1 MIARRYKD
9 YERELRNLKKAGI
22 NGGTWIDAGCG
33 QGAYTIPLAMLV
45 DVVIAIDQNSGH
57 LNKLDKNLKNLEF
70 LEELLNE
77 RRNKN
82 QFTVVILEYERII
95 PVSWVPHPYPIEKIK
110 ELAQKNGKFNL
121 KIIFQNERYY
131 IGKLFINESNIR

>member
-9 YERELRNLKKAGI
+9 YERELRNLEKAGI

-57 LNKLDKNLKNLEF
+57 LNNLLF
-70 LEELLNE
+70 H
-77 RRNKN
+77 
-82 QFTVVILEYERII
+82 YII
-95 PVSWVPHPYPIEKIK
+95 KKI
-110 ELAQKNGKFNL
+110 
-121 KIIFQNERYY
+121 
-131 IGKLFINESNIR
+131 